1 MSDKSTQA
9 ERRDLAGSTGSMTYH
24 PAPQSNK
31 RWRAVV
37 ASEARQERAARAT
50 VVVGETPAVSIQA
63 AFGSPWAGD
72 LVGLEPPLGFS
83 VECDGA
89 DRRGHEIQASLA
101 AGSPVP
107 VATAGA
113 EEGAPLASS
122 APDPSS
128 AHAQLAQLLPKIAI
142 KRKPRKW

>member
-24 PAPQSNK
+24 S
-31 RWRAVV
+31 
-37 ASEARQERAARAT
+37 RAAVEQTLESGGRFADK
-50 VVVGETPAVSIQA
+50 VSLVVGETPAVQYSKLPSS
-63 AFGSPWAGD
+63 SPWAGD

-83 VECDGA
+83 VNAMEPTGEA
-89 DRRGHEIQASLA
+89 HEIQASLA
-101 AGSPVP
+101 TGSPVP

-113 EEGAPLASS
+113 KEGAPLASS

-128 AHAQLAQLLPKIAI
+128 AHAQLEQLLPKIAI